1 MSLSRVPGEQHHCG
15 GYLVSA
21 CQALA
26 LATQG
31 FLKLGTPTSP
41 VSRLERLS
49 ILWSPSVLSWAQFLI
64 IFFSSSSPHESNSVR
79 SSRRLG
85 LAFYG
90 SRNRR
95 RSTSVGTHAPHSIIL
110 AAENRRLAP
119 CPTVKS
125 GPMPS
130 PRLSI
135 SSFCCCSSTYYVV
148 RVRTL

>member
-49 ILWSPSVLSWAQFLI
+49 ILLSPSVLGAISYYFFL
-64 IFFSSSSPHESNSVR
+64 FFVT
-79 SSRRLG
+79 
-85 LAFYG
+85 A
-90 SRNRR
+90 
-95 RSTSVGTHAPHSIIL
+95 
-110 AAENRRLAP
+110 
-119 CPTVKS
+119 
-125 GPMPS
+125 
-130 PRLSI
+130 
-135 SSFCCCSSTYYVV
+135 
-148 RVRTL
+148 